1 MKKHHLFALWGG
13 LFVLCAALGFIQNPS
28 NALRALMRILSVA
41 FFIPG
46 GLLLRHSHQTGDKE
60 PAMLVR
66 NFSAASLAL
75 TAILLIANFLC
86 VLAPVWLGNFLHS
99 ILIIVSTPIESVPL
113 GLSDDRR
120 DQNSKSKKEPL
131 RAASYRDLYAPNRF
145 FFPNTAAKCHGRR
158 QPCRGFLSC
167 LVKKTLVLECF
178 AVLNRR
184 FFFSAVTGD
193 RRNTWLYSKGS
204 GGGSY
209 RGKDSFKTV

>member
-66 NFSAASLAL
+66 NFSAASLVL

-86 VLAPVWLGNFLHS
+86 VLAPVWLGNMLHS
-99 ILIIVSTPIESVPL
+99 ILIIVSTPMICSGYWV
-113 GLSDDRR
+113 LSLFLWACLMIVAIKILK
-120 DQNSKSKKEPL
+120 NKKNP
-131 RAASYRDLYAPNRF
+131 
-145 FFPNTAAKCHGRR
+145 
-158 QPCRGFLSC
+158 
-167 LVKKTLVLECF
+167 
-178 AVLNRR
+178 
-184 FFFSAVTGD
+184 
-193 RRNTWLYSKGS
+193 
-204 GGGSY
+204 
-209 RGKDSFKTV
+209 